1 MNQITEYI
9 IVPIGYNSLF
19 LSCGIANN
27 DQSCGIANNDQSCGI
42 ANNDLNQ
49 SLRFLM
55 FLILFLNRVQSKK
68 HIVIASLI
76 CYLATKDAVIRTM
89 LFCFTYSPNIYE
101 SVIIGAGTT
110 LIMQAG
116 MTRDAA
122 TVFHIATLFLFK
134 NPPTLNIID
143 SYLSSH
149 IKSPLPDI

>member
-19 LSCGIANN
+19 LS
-27 DQSCGIANNDQSCGI
+27 DQSDES
-42 ANNDLNQ
+42 NQ
-49 SLRFLM
+49 TLRFLM

-68 HIVIASLI
+68 HIIIGSLI
-76 CYLATKDAVIRTM
+76 CYLATKDPVIRTM
-89 LFCFTYSPNIYE
+89 LYCFTYSQNMYE

-110 LIMQAG
+110 LIMQLG
-116 MTRDAA
+116 MTRDTA
-122 TVFHIATLFLFK
+122 TVFHIATLFLLK

-143 SYLSSH
+143 SCLSSH